1 MSKEEIIK
9 RGPWY
14 MVQIGS
20 GMDQVGREAM
30 LKENVLDAMDAY
42 AKQVAIGF
50 AEWRINARAHWSY
63 HYDIWSFGG
72 EMYTTPQLFE
82 KYLQTLQPSNL

>member
-30 LKENVLDAMDAY
+30 LKENVLDAMDTY

-50 AEWRINARAHWSY
+50 AEWIINARAHWSY
-63 HYDIWSFGG
+63 HYDIWSLGG
-72 EMYTTPQLFE
+72 ETYTTAELYDLYINSL
-82 KYLQTLQPSNL
+82 K